1 VAAIRPGGAV
11 CLIGIMS
18 GSAAEGLQ
26 LVPTFLKRAR
36 LQGINVGSREMFE
49 AMNRAIA
56 ANGLRPVID
65 SVYSFDQAIA
75 AFAKLGEGRHFGKI
89 AIAF

>member
-1 VAAIRPGGAV
+1 
-11 CLIGIMS
+11 
-18 GSAAEGLQ
+18 
-26 LVPTFLKRAR
+26 
-36 LQGINVGSREMFE
+36 MFE